1 MKRLSYLLETTCLF
15 FAIAISSCDKNTNQ
29 SIPEPPVLNI
39 SPSPA
44 PISVP
49 SGAKFYSNV
58 SYDNYPETVF
68 DIFVPASGHPTGL
81 LIKIHGGG
89 FRGGDK
95 SDNYSNKGV
104 NNEISTYLLD
114 TIAVANLNY
123 RLLQPTNENE
133 GVLKPLND
141 CKRALQFIRYYCQFF
156 NIDKSKVVLQ
166 GGSAGAGTSLWIG
179 LNNDMANSNAT
190 DPIERESTKVKGIV
204 ANTTQ
209 STYDVLSWPTAVYS
223 VYPALTLDS
232 MITILSPEL
241 LMGFYG
247 ISDTSQ
253 LFSPAI
259 TAYRAKVDMLAM
271 MSADDPEI
279 YVATDSF
286 DNVFPNSIGLLEHH
300 PLQSKA
306 VMDRAIQAGIPVKAY
321 IPKLGIDN
329 TNGESAQNFVR
340 RKLKN

>member
-1 MKRLSYLLETTCLF
+1 MIGCKKEAKIIVPENPKLNLQESVSP
-15 FAIAISSCDKNTNQ
+15 IAI
-29 SIPEPPVLNI
+29 
-39 SPSPA
+39 PSNA
-44 PISVP
+44 I
-49 SGAKFYSNV
+49 FYSNI
-58 SYDNYPETVF
+58 SYDAFAEDIF
-68 DIFVPASGHPTGL
+68 DIFIPASNHPTGL

-95 SDNYSNKGV
+95 SDNYSNSGP
-104 NNEISTYLLD
+104 NNEISAYLLD
-114 TIAVANLNY
+114 TIAVANINY

-141 CKRALQFIRYYCQFF
+141 CKRALQFIRYYCNFF

-179 LNNDMANSNAT
+179 LNSDMANSNAT
-190 DPIERESTKVKGIV
+190 DPIEKESTKVKGIV
-204 ANTTQ
+204 ANSTQ

-223 VYPALTLDS
+223 IYPDLSLDS
-232 MITILSPEL
+232 MISILSPEL
-241 LMGFYG
+241 LLGFYG

-259 TAYRAKVDMLAM
+259 TAYRSKVDMLAM
-271 MSADDPEI
+271 MTADDPEI
-279 YVATDSF
+279 YVATDGF
-286 DNVFPNSIGLLEHH
+286 DNVFPNSVGLLEHH